1 MAYGTKSNR
10 IRRLKH
16 IEAFSAVIS
25 TGSFSAAARQ
35 LGVSQPAISQLI
47 KVLEEAIGAPLFIR
61 RNGAIFPTNRAES
74 LREDAVSL
82 LAHLD
87 RFQAQLSYGR
97 TGLLSTIRLSASM
110 SIIGELLPD
119 VVTEI
124 TRQHPEA
131 MFYVSSVPLSA
142 MVQSLVQGHI
152 DFAFHTR
159 PLEHPGLHN
168 DCVFRAP
175 QVAVMTA
182 DHPLASAKDLS
193 IGDFDGHRIITSTR
207 SDPAFHYF
215 AELWQR
221 NNVSV
226 KTVLQSPFA
235 GFSINMVSAMSAVTF
250 NNELVAR
257 KICDRSPDLVM
268 RAVEGVDFKTPFYL
282 ACADWQTQSATRQIL
297 EDGFR
302 RQAMVQGQGGSD
314 RSHS

>member
-1 MAYGTKSNR
+1 MPKSNR

-61 RNGAIFPTNRAES
+61 RNGAIFPTNRAET

-110 SIIGELLPD
+110 SIASEILPD
-119 VVTEI
+119 VVSEI
-124 TRQHPEA
+124 VNQHPDA
-131 MFYVSSVPLSA
+131 VFYVSSVPLSSMIQA
-142 MVQSLVQGHI
+142 LVHGHI

-159 PLEHPGLHN
+159 PLDHPGLTN
-168 DCVFRAP
+168 KQIASVP
-175 QVAVMTA
+175 QVAVMSSEN
-182 DHPLASAKDLS
+182 PLAQIDALS
-193 IGDFDGHRIITSTR
+193 IADFEGQRIITSTR
-207 SDPAFHYF
+207 SDPSYHYF
-215 AELWQR
+215 AKLWSD
-221 NNVSV
+221 NGVSV

-235 GFSINMVSAMSAVTF
+235 NFAIQMVDTMSAVTF
-250 NNELVAR
+250 NNALVAKR
-257 KICDRSPDLVM
+257 MCRREPNLIMKPV
-268 RAVEGVDFKTPFYL
+268 VGVDLKTPFYL
-282 ACADWQTQSATRQIL
+282 ACADWQKDSDTGAMLAEAFCRKI
-297 EDGFR
+297 ED
-302 RQAMVQGQGGSD
+302 
-314 RSHS
+314 

>member
-1 MAYGTKSNR
+1 MPDGTKANR

-61 RNGAIFPTNRAES
+61 RNGAIFPTNRAET
-74 LREDAVSL
+74 LREDAISL

-110 SIIGELLPD
+110 SIASEILPD
-119 VVTEI
+119 MVADI
-124 TRQHPEA
+124 TTQHPEA
-131 MFYVSSVPLSA
+131 MFYVSSVPLSS
-142 MVQSLVQGHI
+142 MVQSLVHGHV

-159 PLEHPGLHN
+159 PIEHPGLYN
-168 DCVFRAP
+168 ECLCEAP
-175 QVAVMTA
+175 QVAVMSA
-182 DHPLASAKDLS
+182 DNPLATQEQLTVQ
-193 IGDFDGHRIITSTR
+193 DFDGQRIITSTR

-215 AELWQR
+215 AKLWQQHG
-221 NNVSV
+221 VSV

-235 GFSINMVSAMSAVTF
+235 GFSIQMVPAMRAVTF
-250 NNELVAR
+250 NNALVAQR
-257 KICDRSPDLVM
+257 ICARNPELIM
-268 RAVEGVDFKTPFYL
+268 RIVEGVSFQTPFFL
-282 ACADWQTQSATRQIL
+282 ACAEWQS
-297 EDGFR
+297 
-302 RQAMVQGQGGSD
+302 GSD
-314 RSHS
+314 TRAMLAQGFPRAPDIAS

>member
-1 MAYGTKSNR
+1 MSDNRSR

-47 KVLEEAIGAPLFIR
+47 KVLEDAIGAPLFIR

-74 LREDAVSL
+74 LREDALSL

-97 TGLLSTIRLSASM
+97 TGVLSTIRLSASM
-110 SIIGELLPD
+110 SIASELLPD
-119 VVTEI
+119 VVSQI
-124 TRQHPEA
+124 TRDHRDA

-142 MVQSLVQGHI
+142 MIQSLVQGHI

-168 DCVFRAP
+168 ECILQAP
-175 QVAVMTA
+175 QVAVMQV
-182 DHPLASAKDLS
+182 DNPLARLKGLTVK
-193 IGDFDGHRIITSTR
+193 DFDGQRIVTSTR

-215 AELWQR
+215 AELWQK
-221 NNVSV
+221 NGVST

-235 GFSINMVSAMSAVTF
+235 AFSIKMVDAMSAVTF
-250 NNELVAR
+250 NNALIAT
-257 KICDRSPDLVM
+257 KICAQFPELVM
-268 RAVEGVDFKTPFYL
+268 RPVEGVDYKTPFFL
-282 ACADWQTQSATRQIL
+282 ACADWQAGSATQKML
-297 EDGFR
+297 EEAFR
-302 RQAMVQGQGGSD
+302 NQAQ
-314 RSHS
+314 RSAISS

>member
-1 MAYGTKSNR
+1 MPQSNR

-47 KVLEEAIGAPLFIR
+47 KALEDAIGAPLFIR

-97 TGLLSTIRLSASM
+97 TRVLSTIRLSASM
-110 SIIGELLPD
+110 SIASELLPD
-119 VVTEI
+119 VVSQI
-124 TRQHPEA
+124 TLQHPDA

-168 DCVFRAP
+168 ECIVEAP

-182 DHPLASAKDLS
+182 DNPLAGIEGLS
-193 IGDFDGHRIITSTR
+193 IKDFDGQRIITSTR

-215 AELWQR
+215 AELWR
-221 NNVSV
+221 KNGVSV
-226 KTVLQSPFA
+226 KTVLQSPFS
-235 GFSINMVSAMSAVTF
+235 GFSIRMVEAMSAVTF
-250 NNELVAR
+250 NNALVAR
-257 KICDRSPDLVM
+257 KICERNPDLVM
-268 RAVEGVDFKTPFYL
+268 RSVEGVGFKTQFFL
-282 ACADWQTQSATRQIL
+282 ACADWQAKSVTRQIL
-297 EDGFR
+297 EEGFKMK
-302 RQAMVQGQGGSD
+302 ALP
-314 RSHS
+314 

>member
-1 MAYGTKSNR
+1 MADGTKSNR

-110 SIIGELLPD
+110 SIASEILPQM
-119 VVTEI
+119 VGEI
-124 TRQHPEA
+124 TQSHPEA
-131 MFYVSSVPLSA
+131 MFYVSSVPLAS

-159 PLEHPGLHN
+159 PFEHPGLHN
-168 DCVFRAP
+168 EPMCDAP
-175 QVAVMTA
+175 QVAVMSA
-182 DHPLASAKDLS
+182 DHPLAAQDRICIK
-193 IGDFDGHRIITSTR
+193 DFDGQRIITSTR

-215 AELWQR
+215 AKLWQAHR
-221 NNVSV
+221 ISV

-235 GFSINMVSAMSAVTF
+235 GFSIQMVETMGAVTF
-250 NNELVAR
+250 NNALVAQR
-257 KICDRSPDLVM
+257 ICDRTADLVI
-268 RAVEGVDFKTPFYL
+268 RHVEGVDFRTRFYL
-282 ACADWQTQSATRQIL
+282 GCAEWQAQSDTRALLAQS
-297 EDGFR
+297 FPR
-302 RQAMVQGQGGSD
+302 A
-314 RSHS
+314 

>member
-1 MAYGTKSNR
+1 MTDPSRSNR

-110 SIIGELLPD
+110 SIASELLPD
-119 VVTEI
+119 LVRQVTES
-124 TRQHPEA
+124 HPEA
-131 MFYVSSVPLSA
+131 MFYVSSVPQAS
-142 MVQSLVQGHI
+142 MIQSLVQGHV

-159 PLEHPGLHN
+159 ALEHPGLTN
-168 DCVFRAP
+168 DAVLEAP
-175 QVAVMTA
+175 QVAVMTR
-182 DHPLASAKDLS
+182 DNPLAEIGKLS
-193 IGDFDGHRIITSTR
+193 LADFDGQRVITSTR

-215 AELWQR
+215 AALWQR
-221 NNVSV
+221 HRISV

-235 GFSINMVSAMSAVTF
+235 GFSIQMVDAMQAVTF
-250 NNELVAR
+250 NNALIAR
-257 KICDRSPDLVM
+257 RICERAPHLVM
-268 RAVEGVDFKTPFYL
+268 KPVAGVEFRTPFYL
-282 ACADWQTQSATRQIL
+282 ACADWQSASDTRQL
-297 EDGFR
+297 LAENFCKLAEMG
-302 RQAMVQGQGGSD
+302 
-314 RSHS
+314 